1 LRQKQEEKEL
11 DDMPTEKDND
21 PKIAVRCE
29 NCKKILAFKLGT
41 ASGFLQLKCPV
52 CKTEIKVDLSLR
64 RGRIYNRK
72 SSAPLTI
79 TFL

>member
-1 LRQKQEEKEL
+1 
-11 DDMPTEKDND
+11 MATEKAST
-21 PKIAVRCE
+21 PRAAVRCE

-64 RGRIYNRK
+64 RGRVYNRR
-72 SSAPLTI
+72 ATFPITI
-79 TFL
+79 SFM

>member
-1 LRQKQEEKEL
+1 
-11 DDMPTEKDND
+11 MPTEIDND
-21 PKIAVRCE
+21 PRVAVRCQ

-64 RGRIYNRK
+64 RGKVYNRQA
-72 SSAPLTI
+72 SIPLTI

>member
-1 LRQKQEEKEL
+1 
-11 DDMPTEKDND
+11 MPSEKDND

-29 NCKKILAFKLGT
+29 NKILAFKLGT

-64 RGRIYNRK
+64 RGKIYNRK
-72 SSAPLTI
+72 SNFPLTI

>member
-1 LRQKQEEKEL
+1 
-11 DDMPTEKDND
+11 MPTEKDND

-52 CKTEIKVDLSLR
+52 CKTEIKVDLALR
-64 RGRIYNRK
+64 RGKIYNRK
-72 SSAPLTI
+72 SNFPLTI